1 LRAIQE
7 NFEEGYVKKK
17 KSGNEG
23 ECLSILRGAKK
34 GFNGRKTQ
42 QMPKVNTKK
51 KKSSFMSF
59 GMSRIKLLV
68 SSKFFRFIIHQ
79 RKLDL
84 HYDLC

>member
-7 NFEEGYVKKK
+7 NFEEGYVKK

-34 GFNGRKTQ
+34 KGFNGRKTQ

-51 KKSSFMSF
+51 
-59 GMSRIKLLV
+59 IKFHV
-68 SSKFFRFIIHQ
+68 FW
-79 RKLDL
+79 
-84 HYDLC
+84 CV